1 MLDWINDE
9 LGNLDRDGLR
19 RRRRTVTPMSDGR
32 CEVDGRSLLNFASN
46 DYLGLAGHPRVIK
59 AACEA
64 ITVAGVGSRA
74 SALVTGHTLWH
85 ERLEHRLAEFEQTEA
100 ALLFPSGYAA
110 NVGTITA
117 LVGSEDVVFCDRAN
131 HASLVDGCRLSR
143 ATFRVFRHDELNR
156 LDEDLAKHPGN
167 RRRWIITDAVFSM
180 DGDIAP
186 LPAICDLAEK
196 HDAAVIVDE
205 AHATGL
211 LGIHGRGACEL
222 LGVEDRVTVRIGTLS
237 KALGTLGG
245 FVSGSAALIEFL
257 RNQART
263 QMFSTALPP
272 GVCAAAVASI
282 DIVESEPE
290 RRQTV
295 VRHAARLRE
304 HLVARGWQTSG
315 HPDVPIVPLVLGGPE
330 RAVEAATKLEER
342 GVLVAGI
349 RPPTVPT
356 GTSRLRITPT
366 AAHSGDDIRELLDA
380 LDKVLKRES
389 EPVTPK
395 H

>member
-19 RRRRTVTPMSDGR
+19 RRRRAVTPLSDGR
-32 CEVDGRSLLNFASN
+32 CEVDGRSRLNFASN
-46 DYLGLAGHPRVIK
+46 DYLGLAGHPRVSE

-64 ITVAGVGSRA
+64 ITAAGVGSRA
-74 SALVTGHTLWH
+74 SALVTGLTLWH
-85 ERLEHRLAEFEQTEA
+85 ERLEDRLAEFEKTEA

-143 ATFRVFRHDELNR
+143 ATFRVFRHDELRR
-156 LDEDLAKHPGN
+156 LDDDLTKHSGN

-186 LPAICDLAEK
+186 VSAIRDLAEK
-196 HDAAVIVDE
+196 HDAGVIVDE
-205 AHATGL
+205 AHATGI
-211 LGIHGRGACEL
+211 LGSHGRGVCEL
-222 LGVEDRVTVRIGTLS
+222 LGVEDRVAVRIGTLS

-245 FVSGSAALIEFL
+245 FVSGSTTLIEFL

-272 GVCAAAVASI
+272 GVCAAAVAAI
-282 DIVESEPE
+282 DLIEEEPE
-290 RRQTV
+290 RRETV
-295 VRHAARLRE
+295 VLHAARIRE

-315 HPDVPIVPLVLGGPE
+315 HPDVPIVPLILGGPE
-330 RAVEAATKLEER
+330 RAVDAATQLEER

-366 AAHSGDDIRELLDA
+366 AAHSGDDIDELLDA
-380 LDKVLKRES
+380 LDEVLKPES
-389 EPVTPK
+389 QPATPK